1 MNRNMLLS
9 AAVLASVSA
18 LALAPSF
25 AQDAAPSDSNAADSN
40 AAKPDNSDQ
49 ATDADTLDLDGKI
62 VTGPV
67 YIVQDPKTGTT
78 YVLVPENEAPAKAW
92 SPVRGVTAWA

>member
-1 MNRNMLLS
+1 MNRNILLS
-9 AAVLASVSA
+9 AAA
-18 LALAPSF
+18 LACASAFAF
-25 AQDAAPSDSNAADSN
+25 AQDPKPSDSNAAGSN
-40 AAKPDNSDQ
+40 AANPDNSDQ
-49 ATDADTLDLDGKI
+49 AADADTLDLDGKI